1 MKVVC
6 DSCSKEF
13 IMKQEM
19 LRERYLGSMI
29 TETFYYCPKCRKKYL
44 VCIINAKC
52 RRLKREI
59 KEKSL
64 QRFNDTEDIE
74 SVLLDKDL
82 ELTQQKLKI
91 EINKINGR

>member
-1 MKVVC
+1 MKVIC

-44 VCIINAKC
+44 VCIMNSKC
-52 RRLKREI
+52 RRLKRNI
-59 KEKSL
+59 KEMSVQK
-64 QRFNDTEDIE
+64 FNDTKDIDL
-74 SVLLDKDL
+74 VLTDRNIDSIQK
-82 ELTQQKLKI
+82 ELKG
-91 EINKINGR
+91 EMNRVNGR